1 MKFVNIHTHLPAHD
15 GSIELINHFA
25 QAAFDENS
33 PLVYSVGLHPWHI
46 AGVDYLSVLE
56 KTEETAKSENVAA
69 IGECGLDRA
78 ITVPFD
84 LQESIFIRQI
94 EMAEKLRKPLIIHAV
109 KVYPNLIR
117 IKKNRKSNIPWIL
130 HGYNGNLQSTRQL
143 LQHNFCFSFGPQ
155 ILKGNEKLLRSLLEI
170 PLEQLFFETDDSGE
184 TIETI
189 YIFAAQKLGIP
200 VEKLRSAIDKNY
212 KQIFKNG

>member
-1 MKFVNIHTHLPAHD
+1 MKFVNIHTHMPAHD

-33 PLVYSVGLHPWHI
+33 PLLYSVGLHPWHI
-46 AGVDYLSVLE
+46 DQVDYLSVLE
-56 KTEETAKSENVAA
+56 KMEETARSENVAA

-94 EMAEKLRKPLIIHAV
+94 EIAEQSGKPLIIHAV
-109 KVYPNLIR
+109 KVYPDLTR

-130 HGYNGNLQSTRQL
+130 HGYNGNLQTTRQL
-143 LQHNFCFSFGPQ
+143 LQYNFYFSFGPQ
-155 ILKGNEKLLRSLLEI
+155 MLKGNEKLLRSLQEI
-170 PLEQLFFETDDSGE
+170 PLKQLFFETDDSGE

-189 YIFAAQKLGIP
+189 YIFAAQKLGMAM
-200 VEKLRSAIDKNY
+200 EKLQSAMCENY
-212 KQIFKNG
+212 KRIFKNG